1 MSQKQVKGRRK
12 DGNGV
17 QSSVRH
23 IENDGNDF
31 GMVSR
36 RNGWSVRMKKVMYGC
51 QCCCCSPYVLVRLSL
66 GFPPRD
72 S

>member
-17 QSSVRH
+17 QSSVRY

-36 RNGWSVRMKKVMYGC
+36 RNVWSVRMKNVMYAC
-51 QCCCCSPYVLVRLSL
+51 ECCCYST
-66 GFPPRD
+66 
-72 S
+72 